1 MYIDLVIE
9 VIIFA
14 VAVVFAIDVITNTFF
29 NMEVIVIIIFVV
41 VDFTGIIIDFQ
52 LLAAVEVINV
62 TFVVI
67 ASFVVNGII
76 VDTGIVIS
84 IFSTTFFQFR
94 CYQRLLLLLFQQ
106 QLQEFLMLL

>member
-76 VDTGIVIS
+76 VDTGIIIS
-84 IFSTTFFQFR
+84 ICSTTFFLFR

>member
-14 VAVVFAIDVITNTFF
+14 VPVVFAIDVITNTFF
-29 NMEVIVIIIFVV
+29 NMKVIVIIIFVV

-84 IFSTTFFQFR
+84 IFSTTFFLFR

>member
-84 IFSTTFFQFR
+84 IFSTTFFLFR

>member
-84 IFSTTFFQFR
+84 IFSTTFFLFR
-94 CYQRLLLLLFQQ
+94 CYQRLLLLLFFFFF
-106 QLQEFLMLL
+106 QEFLMLL

>member
-14 VAVVFAIDVITNTFF
+14 VPVVFAIDVITNTFF

-84 IFSTTFFQFR
+84 IFSTTFFLFR

>member
-29 NMEVIVIIIFVV
+29 NMVVIVIIIFVV

-84 IFSTTFFQFR
+84 IFSTTFFLFR

>member
-84 IFSTTFFQFR
+84 IFSTTFFLFR

-106 QLQEFLMLL
+106 QLQGFLMLL